1 MTSGPVRASRLPV
14 AWRCAPRGASR
25 PFLGRTA
32 GVLRIRFYNRRL
44 LTSTR
49 RENTLF
55 GDCPPNAVGKPAV
68 VPLRDP
74 PRERRF
80 RRLRSRQTPDHLAVI
95 RPPTAPCLTAR
106 RRLRAERLPRRALA
120 LRGES
125 AAALSAAS
133 HASPFEPSDASSR
146 LKRGAR
152 KRFCLH
158 SPTSS
163 PHAARQCSM
172 LPRGRGAF
180 HRGSP
185 GRAPLRAPVR
195 SATPAGRRARPL
207 HVFIDVRKLRLD
219 PGDALLSRAFSGRV
233 RFHDFCRSMFQR
245 ALRWTARTSRAS
257 GKPWPGRLSSRSIVA
272 FRSRTAAEGTR
283 GQGQRN
289 TVPRPSPPGLLP
301 RETSPQPRSLQTPR
315 VAVIACLPVRS

>member
-1 MTSGPVRASRLPV
+1 M
-14 AWRCAPRGASR
+14 
-25 PFLGRTA
+25 
-32 GVLRIRFYNRRL
+32 
-44 LTSTR
+44 
-49 RENTLF
+49 
-55 GDCPPNAVGKPAV
+55 
-68 VPLRDP
+68 
-74 PRERRF
+74 
-80 RRLRSRQTPDHLAVI
+80 
-95 RPPTAPCLTAR
+95 TAR
-106 RRLRAERLPRRALA
+106 RRLRAERLPRRAIA

-163 PHAARQCSM
+163 PHAARQCSV

-219 PGDALLSRAFSGRV
+219 PSNALLSRAFSGRV

-257 GKPWPGRLSSRSIVA
+257 GNRGRDGCRLDRSSPFDRGRPPKVLGV
-272 FRSRTAAEGTR
+272 RGRGT
-283 GQGQRN
+283 
-289 TVPRPSPPGLLP
+289 PCLGLLP
-301 RETSPQPRSLQTPR
+301 RDCSRERLRPNPDRFRHLVSRSL
-315 VAVIACLPVRS
+315 PVSQPGVDEGDRRSRQRRAR